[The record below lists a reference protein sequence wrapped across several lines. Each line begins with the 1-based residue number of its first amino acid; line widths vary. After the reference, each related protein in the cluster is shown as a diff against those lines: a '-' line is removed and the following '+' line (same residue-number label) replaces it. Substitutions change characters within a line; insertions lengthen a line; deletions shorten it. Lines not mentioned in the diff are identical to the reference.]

1 MHKFFLNYNNLTEKY
16 ELSLY
21 KGNFFNNKINIQAE
35 KTLLPEIQ
43 KDIQNLYETVVSIKE
58 IIKDEDNL
66 LILDKTELMISNLY
80 YSIFA
85 SPLELV
91 DKEISPN
98 KIKEYLQNAL
108 SVITKIESEINIPE
122 YNRLASLIKNN
133 LQVIFNSLN

>member
-21 KGNFFNNKINIQAE
+21 KGNFFSNKINIQAE

-91 DKEISPN
+91 DKEISPD
-98 KIKEYLQNAL
+98 KIKEYLQSAL

-133 LQVIFNSLN
+133 LQIIFNSLN

>member
-133 LQVIFNSLN
+133 LQIIFNSLN

>member
-91 DKEISPN
+91 DKEISPD
-98 KIKEYLQNAL
+98 KVKEYLQNAL

-133 LQVIFNSLN
+133 LQIIFNSLN

>member
-21 KGNFFNNKINIQAE
+21 KGNFFNNKINIQSE

-91 DKEISPN
+91 DKEISPD
-98 KIKEYLQNAL
+98 KVKKYLQNAL

-133 LQVIFNSLN
+133 LQIIFNSLN

>member
-1 MHKFFLNYNNLTEKY
+1 MHKFFFNYNNLTEKY

-133 LQVIFNSLN
+133 LQIIFNSLN

>member
-91 DKEISPN
+91 DKEISPD

-133 LQVIFNSLN
+133 LQIIFNSLN

>member
-43 KDIQNLYETVVSIKE
+43 KDIQNLYETVVSVKE
-58 IIKDEDNL
+58 IIKDGDNL

-91 DKEISPN
+91 DKEISPD
-98 KIKEYLQNAL
+98 KVKEYLQNAL

-133 LQVIFNSLN
+133 LQIIFNSLN